1 MFTPPSIIS
10 RDIEVQTSDQEQS
23 SPPTPEPPIEEV
35 LETPP
40 PSLPPIVDMLF
51 SHMNG
56 VNQWI
61 NRYCISNE
69 GIQNDINAIRVCEIF
84 FSIEMI
90 VGRIC
95 FVGSS

>member
-1 MFTPPSIIS
+1 MTPPSIKS
-10 RDIEVQTSDQEQS
+10 RDIDVQTSDQEES
-23 SPPTPEPPIEEV
+23 SPVVPEPVDEEI

-61 NRYCISNE
+61 NRFCISNE
-69 GIQNDINAIRVCEIF
+69 GIQNDINTIRVCRIF
-84 FSIEMI
+84 FNEMNN
-90 VGRIC
+90 C
-95 FVGSS
+95 